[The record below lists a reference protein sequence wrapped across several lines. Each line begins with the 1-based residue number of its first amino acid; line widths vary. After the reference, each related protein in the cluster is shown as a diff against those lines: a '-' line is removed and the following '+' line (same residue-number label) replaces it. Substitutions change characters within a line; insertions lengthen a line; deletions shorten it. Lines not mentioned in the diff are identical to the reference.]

1 MKALYPFKTISLFIL
16 GISVTHGANA
26 QASLEFASGS
36 GPAGNGSSITSQ
48 VATFQ
53 NNTNNPFGN
62 IFTPFTTPTTTVTF
76 SLSDQQFF
84 VPSAWIP
91 SNVTLVFGG
100 TDNTRFESLVPSALF
115 PVMSS
120 VGGASDNNFTSLGPP
135 QTAGTGIS
143 VANNYGVELFN
154 SAMGLFTAG
163 TSTTGRY
170 YCATLTIT
178 FSSPLTNPVLHVVG
192 LGAIVGG
199 RAGTLGM
206 STEFDLQTPGVTLS
220 ELSGSPELKVN
231 SSQILN
237 SAAHPTATTG
247 SGAASGSIL
256 VTGSTISSLVFKVY
270 LRGDGGL
277 TTWSTTTEHTG
288 DAFILGVSSL
298 VATMVLPVTAY
309 GFTAVAQTNH
319 TTQLQWAM
327 GAGANMTGAS
337 AGFFDV
343 EYSQDQSAW
352 QSIGIIQ
359 TTGNANNEQSYNFIH
374 TSPAAGSNYY
384 RLKQVDKEGN
394 FTYSSTRTVFFAN
407 AIQLSFYPN
416 PTIDRVVITGS
427 QASLGSVSV
436 MTVDGR
442 QLQENDNFIS
452 GGSIDLSRYPAG
464 IYLLGIR
471 GISGNTQ
478 VLKILKN

>member
-1 MKALYPFKTISLFIL
+1 MKPLYPLKTFSLFIL
-16 GISVTHGANA
+16 GISVTHGVKA
-26 QASLEFASGS
+26 QATLEFANGS
-36 GPAGNGSSITSQ
+36 GPAGNGSSITNQ
-48 VATFQ
+48 VITFQ
-53 NNTNNPFGN
+53 DNTNNPSGN
-62 IFTPFTTPTTTVTF
+62 TFTPFTTPTTTATF
-76 SLSDQQFF
+76 SLSDQQYA
-84 VPSAWIP
+84 VPGTWIP

-100 TDNTRFESLVPSALF
+100 TDNTRFQSLVPSALF

-135 QTAGTGIS
+135 QAAGTGIS

-154 SAMGLFTAG
+154 SAMGLYTNG
-163 TSTTGRY
+163 SPTTGRY

-199 RAGTLGM
+199 RTGNLGM

-288 DAFILGVSSL
+288 DAFILSVSSL
-298 VATMVLPVTAY
+298 VATLVLPVTAY
-309 GFTAVAQTNH
+309 EFTAVAQTNQ

-327 GAGANMTGAS
+327 GAGAE
-337 AGFFDV
+337 FFDI

-359 TTGNANNEQSYNFIH
+359 AAGNGNNEQSYNFIH
-374 TSPAAGSNYY
+374 TNPATGSNYY
-384 RLKQVDKEGN
+384 RLKQVDREGN
-394 FTYSSTRTVFFAN
+394 FTYSSIRTVFFAN
-407 AIQLSFYPN
+407 AIQLNFYPN

-436 MTVDGR
+436 MTIDGR

-452 GGSIDLSRYPAG
+452 GGIIDLSRYPAG

>member
-1 MKALYPFKTISLFIL
+1 MGLYT
-16 GISVTHGANA
+16 
-26 QASLEFASGS
+26 
-36 GPAGNGSSITSQ
+36 NGS
-48 VATFQ
+48 
-53 NNTNNPFGN
+53 P
-62 IFTPFTTPTTTVTF
+62 
-76 SLSDQQFF
+76 
-84 VPSAWIP
+84 
-91 SNVTLVFGG
+91 
-100 TDNTRFESLVPSALF
+100 
-115 PVMSS
+115 
-120 VGGASDNNFTSLGPP
+120 
-135 QTAGTGIS
+135 
-143 VANNYGVELFN
+143 
-154 SAMGLFTAG
+154 
-163 TSTTGRY
+163 TTGRY

-199 RAGTLGM
+199 RTGNLGM

-277 TTWSTTTEHTG
+277 TTWSTATEHTG
-288 DAFILGVSSL
+288 DAFILSVSSL
-298 VATMVLPVTAY
+298 VATLVLPVTIY
-309 GFTAVAQTNH
+309 DFTAVAQTNH
-319 TTQLQWAM
+319 TTQLQWEM
-327 GAGANMTGAS
+327 GAEESAMGAS

-352 QSIGIIQ
+352 QSIGIIDAA
-359 TTGNANNEQSYNFIH
+359 GNGNNEQSYNFIH
-374 TSPAAGSNYY
+374 TSPSAGINYY

-394 FTYSSTRTVFFAN
+394 FTYSGIRTVFFAN

-416 PTIDRVVITGS
+416 PAIDRVVITGS

-436 MTVDGR
+436 MTIDGR

>member
-1 MKALYPFKTISLFIL
+1 MKPLYPSKTISLFIL
-16 GISVTHGANA
+16 GISVTHGVNA
-26 QASLEFASGS
+26 QASLEFANGS
-36 GPAGNGSSITSQ
+36 GPMGNGSSITNQ

-53 NNTNNPFGN
+53 DNTNNPSGN
-62 IFTPFTTPTTTVTF
+62 TFTPFTTPTTTATF
-76 SLSDQQFF
+76 SLSDQQFS
-84 VPSAWIP
+84 VPTTWIP
-91 SNVTLVFGG
+91 SGVTLVFGG
-100 TDNTRFESLVPSALF
+100 TDNTRFQSLVPSALF

-135 QTAGTGIS
+135 QAAGTGIS

-154 SAMGLFTAG
+154 SAMGLYTNG
-163 TSTTGRY
+163 SPTTGRY

-192 LGAIVGG
+192 IGAIVSG
-199 RAGTLGM
+199 RSGTLGM

-220 ELSGSPELKVN
+220 ELSGSPELSVN

-288 DAFILGVSSL
+288 DAFIISVSSL
-298 VATMVLPVTAY
+298 VATLVLPVSVND
-309 GFTAVAQTNH
+309 FTAVAQTNQ
-319 TTQLQWAM
+319 TTQLRWDM
-327 GAGANMTGAS
+327 GGGAS
-337 AGFFDV
+337 TLGGSAEFFDV
-343 EYSQDQSAW
+343 EYSQDHSAW
-352 QSIGIIQ
+352 QSIGIVQ
-359 TTGNANNEQSYNFIH
+359 SAANANNEQSYNFIH
-374 TSPAAGSNYY
+374 TNPATGSNYY

-394 FTYSSTRTVFFAN
+394 FTYSSIRTVFFAN

-436 MTVDGR
+436 MTIDGR
-442 QLQENDNFIS
+442 KLQENDNFIS
-452 GGSIDLSRYPAG
+452 GGNIDLSRYPAG

>member
-1 MKALYPFKTISLFIL
+1 MKPLYPLKTFSLLIL
-16 GISVTHGANA
+16 SISVTHGVNA
-26 QASLEFASGS
+26 QATLEFASGS
-36 GPAGNGSSITSQ
+36 GPAGNGSSITNQ
-48 VATFQ
+48 VAIFQ
-53 NNTNNPFGN
+53 DNTNNPSGN
-62 IFTPFTTPTTTVTF
+62 TFTPFTTPTTTATF
-76 SLSDQQFF
+76 SLSDQQYS
-84 VPSAWIP
+84 VPGTWIP

-100 TDNTRFESLVPSALF
+100 TDNTRFQSLVPSALF

-135 QTAGTGIS
+135 QAAGTGIS

-154 SAMGLFTAG
+154 SAMGLYSNG
-163 TSTTGRY
+163 SPTTGRY

-199 RAGTLGM
+199 RTGNLGM
-206 STEFDLQTPGVTLS
+206 STEFDLQTPGITLS
-220 ELSGSPELKVN
+220 ELSGSPELRVN

-288 DAFILGVSSL
+288 DAFIIGVSSL
-298 VATMVLPVTAY
+298 VATLVLPVTVHD
-309 GFTAVAQTNH
+309 FTAVAQTNQ
-319 TTQLQWAM
+319 TTQLQWTM
-327 GAGANMTGAS
+327 GGGAS

-352 QSIGIIQ
+352 QSIGIVQ
-359 TTGNANNEQSYNFIH
+359 SAGNDNNGQSYNFIH
-374 TSPAAGSNYY
+374 TNPATGSNYY

-394 FTYSSTRTVFFAN
+394 FTYSSIRTVFFAN
-407 AIQLSFYPN
+407 AIQLNFYPN

-436 MTVDGR
+436 MTIDGR
-442 QLQENDNFIS
+442 QLQENNNFFS

>member
-1 MKALYPFKTISLFIL
+1 MKALYPIKTISLFIL
-16 GISVTHGANA
+16 GLSVTHGVNA

-36 GPAGNGSSITSQ
+36 GPTGNGTSITNQ

-53 NNTNNPFGN
+53 DNTNNPSGN
-62 IFTPFTTPTTTVTF
+62 TFTPFTTPTTTANF
-76 SLSDQQFF
+76 SLSDQQFV
-84 VPSAWIP
+84 VPSTWIP
-91 SNVTLVFGG
+91 SGVTLVFGG
-100 TDNTRFESLVPSALF
+100 TDNTRFQSVVPSALF

-120 VGGASDNNFTSLGPP
+120 VGGPSDNNFTSLGPP
-135 QTAGTGIS
+135 QAAGTGIS

-154 SAMGLFTAG
+154 SAMGLYTNG
-163 TSTTGRY
+163 SPTSGRY
-170 YCATLTIT
+170 YCATLTIS
-178 FSSPLTNPVLHVVG
+178 FSSPLTNPVLHVAG

-199 RAGTLGM
+199 RTGNLGM

-220 ELSGSPELKVN
+220 ELSGSPELSVN

-288 DAFILGVSSL
+288 DAFIIGVSSL
-298 VATMVLPVTAY
+298 VAILVLPVTVY
-309 GFTAVAQTNH
+309 DFTAVAQTNQ
-319 TTQLQWAM
+319 TTQLQWGM
-327 GAGANMTGAS
+327 GGGTSTTGTSPA
-337 AGFFDV
+337 FFDV

-352 QSIGIIQ
+352 QSIGIVQ
-359 TTGNANNEQSYNFIH
+359 SEGNVNNEQSYNFIH
-374 TSPAAGSNYY
+374 TNPATGSNYY

-394 FTYSSTRTVFFAN
+394 FTYSSVRTVIFAN

-436 MTVDGR
+436 MTIDGR
-442 QLQENDNFIS
+442 QLQENDNFNS

-471 GISGNTQ
+471 GVSGNTQ